1 MPQALKFCPVCG
13 EVNNGCKADDDYASE
28 NGETSVILCRVGNPK
43 STYQLLSDDDWFL
56 YRVDTK
62 DIDFTGASGRSSRL
76 KKSTSKPHT
85 DTTFLRYIRAKSNI
99 SPSGRTATE
108 LAKRGLSLEDAAD
121 LGIKEI
127 TREYYHSW
135 FVEMRNDQRNFPHNV
150 LEGTLLPVRNVY
162 GEIIHAQ
169 IRPFN
174 LTPDFPKYLWATFH
188 PQGGD
193 PYRHPDTFDYYG
205 RKPMNFI
212 RGEAISDLCV
222 VCEGVLKSFV
232 VYSNLQK
239 KYHVLSASGGN
250 WTSNET
256 YLKELKEGLRNLG
269 VTKILLLPDSNS
281 RANKDV
287 WKSCEKLRVW
297 AESNGFTFILGDWG
311 HLDGKFDNQDPDE
324 ISPNQLN
331 GIVQKFGKPRNPA
344 ELLAIKEVKRAFKPK
359 LLVDKAN
366 NDLDFSDW
374 VSRFTQSVTRFHLL
388 NTPMGTG
395 KSWLVE
401 ELHRNFDV
409 NVIYISQSPRDLPTE
424 YLARNA
430 YVPPSRHDGLVN
442 TGRRDPIGNLIYRRP
457 KSKDEVPDTSAS
469 CLKAAE
475 HALALK
481 NGVPPAKLCRE
492 CPAFH
497 GCLDGSDPDYTY
509 LYDKIQGI
517 KNHTLIATS
526 VAGFSDKLIP
536 DNGKETLIIVDECSQ
551 NMQPLEVIP
560 LNSDEFTALD
570 RRFTLIVDDG
580 ASSSG
585 NLRYSQTGVSSND
598 RFIPLTAPTLV
609 DVEDAERIDTQNL
622 QNAMHGKGKASQYGK
637 LVKGLMSK
645 GYILDDG
652 GLKLVCRSPQV
663 SKILE
668 CTKATK
674 VILMDATASKA
685 VLEAELG
692 ISVEDYGAQDLSV
705 NSVQIQVFLH
715 PGASKFRITPEAFEF
730 AKSIKKENWAILGA
744 CDLIGKDG
752 IGFFRDSRGSNAA
765 QEKDGLVIAGMPLP
779 NLGGLKLKY
788 SILETRTDSLSVD
801 GDCKSPRPTITFNEY
816 YQAHVQA
823 ELLQAIGRLRGYRRQ
838 GENLTVRIV
847 CHTNLD
853 WLQEYGYQV
862 FYRAVP
868 ELTEKY
874 TWLFQAQ
881 TEIPVSGYYRDS
893 LSTPVTIQK
902 SLRLGVLLKSN
913 QDLNQKALEYGFT
926 ALGAF
931 DKTFIPYKEKFLDV
945 ARKRL
950 VESRSVC
957 YS

>member
-1 MPQALKFCPVCG
+1 MTLFPLKYCPICNKENG
-13 EVNNGCKADDDYASE
+13 GCKVSGAFLEPDGTVSE
-28 NGETSVILCRVGNPK
+28 DTETVLCRVGNPD
-43 STYQLLSDDDWFL
+43 SPYRLLGGDEDSWYL
-56 YRVDTK
+56 HAVPTK
-62 DIDFTGASGRSSRL
+62 DIDFTPSSGRGKYNRNSN
-76 KKSTSKPHT
+76 KIEYEPHT
-85 DTTFLRYIRAKSNI
+85 SPWFQRWLSENYKAYEPATHSKEFLES
-99 SPSGRTATE
+99 
-108 LAKRGLSLEDAAD
+108 RGIDPHQAYLD
-121 LGIKEI
+121 GFREI
-127 TREYYHSW
+127 TKESYQLFFREPREQKNLPEWSLPLGTFIPCKDIHG
-135 FVEMRNDQRNFPHNV
+135 NV
-150 LEGTLLPVRNVY
+150 VHG
-162 GEIIHAQ
+162 Q
-169 IRPFN
+169 IRPI
-174 LTPDFPKYLWATFH
+174 TVREGTPKYLWMRLHPYSGNQYREPQSYAYHGTKPGTFW
-188 PQGGD
+188 
-193 PYRHPDTFDYYG
+193 
-205 RKPMNFI
+205 
-212 RGEAISDLCV
+212 RGESLSDLCV
-222 VCEGVLKSFV
+222 IVEGSLKPYV
-232 VYSNLQK
+232 VHSNLQK
-239 KYHVLSASGGN
+239 KYHVYGASGGQ
-250 WTSNET
+250 WTSNAK
-256 YLKELKEGLRNLG
+256 YLEELKEGLRNLG
-269 VTKILLLPDSNS
+269 VTKLLLLPDSNS

-287 WKSCEKLRVW
+287 WRNCEKLRVW
-297 AESNGFTFILGDWG
+297 AENNGFTFILGDWG

-331 GIVQKFGKPRNPA
+331 GIVQRFGKPRNPA
-344 ELLAIKEVKRAFKPK
+344 ELLAIKEVKGKYKPK

-366 NDLDFSDW
+366 NSLDFKDW
-374 VSRFTQSVTRFHLL
+374 VSRFSYSDTRFHLL

-401 ELHRNFDV
+401 ELHSKFDV

-424 YLARNA
+424 YLAKNA

-536 DNGKETLIIVDECSQ
+536 DNGKETFIIVDECSQ

-560 LNSDEFTALD
+560 LNSDEFTSLD
-570 RRFTLIVDDG
+570 RRFTLIVDE
-580 ASSSG
+580 
-585 NLRYSQTGVSSND
+585 ND
-598 RFIPLTAPTLV
+598 RFVPLTAPTLV

-637 LVKGLMSK
+637 LVKGLMSN
-645 GYILDDG
+645 GYIVDDN
-652 GLKLVCRSPQV
+652 GLKLICRSPQV

-692 ISVEDYGAQDLSV
+692 ITVEDYGAQDLSV

-744 CDLIGKDG
+744 CDLVGKDG

-788 SILETRTDSLSVD
+788 SILEEPS
-801 GDCKSPRPTITFNEY
+801 ITFNEY

-853 WLQEYGYQV
+853 WLREYGYQV

-881 TEIPVSGYYRDS
+881 TEVPVSGYYRDS
-893 LSTPVTIQK
+893 LSTPVTTQK
-902 SLRLGVLLKSN
+902 SMRLGVLLESN
-913 QDLNQKALEYGFT
+913 QDLNRKALEYGFT

-931 DKTFIPYKEKFLDV
+931 DKTFIPYKDKFLDV
-945 ARKRL
+945 VRKRL
-950 VESRSVC
+950 AESRSVC